1 MGKPIDRGRGIKG
14 FVIGVWR
21 REGKERADGMEG
33 KERADGMEWLRNK
46 GKHG

>member
-1 MGKPIDRGRGIKG
+1 MGKPMDRGRGIKG

-21 REGKERADGMEG
+21 REGKERADGME
-33 KERADGMEWLRNK
+33 WLRNK